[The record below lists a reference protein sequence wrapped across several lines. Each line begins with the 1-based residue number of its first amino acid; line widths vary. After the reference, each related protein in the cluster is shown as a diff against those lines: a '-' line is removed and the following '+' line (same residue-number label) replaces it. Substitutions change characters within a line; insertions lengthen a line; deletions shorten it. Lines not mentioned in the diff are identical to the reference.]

1 MQSLRSQPSAWL
13 SPTTTSTRIAPWRE
27 GGVTGNLTA
36 LHVNG
41 ESDRFF
47 TMTLGEGRTGQPQP
61 RPLRRG
67 FLLVVITF
75 GTLWRHRSGLITS
88 QTADNKLT
96 SKQRSAERLLAP
108 QRARRLHRAVEL
120 FPQRI
125 RRDE

>member
-1 MQSLRSQPSAWL
+1 
-13 SPTTTSTRIAPWRE
+13 
-27 GGVTGNLTA
+27 
-36 LHVNG
+36 
-41 ESDRFF
+41 
-47 TMTLGEGRTGQPQP
+47 MTLGEGRTGQPQP

-108 QRARRLHRAVEL
+108 QRARRLHREKRLLSVGHLGVSRAFDYDRAL
-120 FPQRI
+120 S
-125 RRDE
+125 